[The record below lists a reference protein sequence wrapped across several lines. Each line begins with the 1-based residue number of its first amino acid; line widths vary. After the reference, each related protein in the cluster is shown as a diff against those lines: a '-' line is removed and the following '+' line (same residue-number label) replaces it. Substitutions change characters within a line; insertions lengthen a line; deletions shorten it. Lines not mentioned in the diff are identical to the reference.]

1 MVLESKH
8 ELISHFST
16 ADLDD
21 IADAIINKASETF
34 LDKCLNARLLTIEAK
49 PLITALAKA
58 ERLGYNPADIVEEQH
73 ERVTPTSQAA
83 RPPPPPQSTYPGRL
97 QCMGCYRVFT
107 HQVPYEYVS
116 DPMLKIPSGEVVNV
130 GKYSTRRADSAL
142 YAPRRA

>member
-21 IADAIINKASETF
+21 VADAIISKASDAF

-49 PLITALAKA
+49 PLLTALAKA

-73 ERVTPTSQAA
+73 ERVMPTTQQTA
-83 RPPPPPQSTYPGRL
+83 RPPAQPSQQSYSGPGRL
-97 QCMGCYRVFT
+97 QCMLCYRIFT
-107 HQVPYEYVS
+107 HQAPYEYVS
-116 DPMLKIPSGEVVNV
+116 DIKLKLI
-130 GKYSTRRADSAL
+130 
-142 YAPRRA
+142 